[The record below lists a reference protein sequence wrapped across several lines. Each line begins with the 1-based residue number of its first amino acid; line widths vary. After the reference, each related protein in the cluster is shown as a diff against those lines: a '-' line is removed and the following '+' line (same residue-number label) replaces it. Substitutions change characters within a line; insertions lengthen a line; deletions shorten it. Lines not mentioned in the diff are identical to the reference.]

1 MRNFLILITLSVA
14 STLLWHAC
22 NAIGCTDNQNALPL
36 AGLFSSETKA
46 AITLSGLDIGGVD
59 APHDSLIY
67 RSKQSISEIYL
78 PFRATRQETS
88 YYIHYAQ
95 EGLSDP
101 MFNDTITFQYTASPR
116 FVSEDCGAMYFY
128 TITSTAFT
136 THLIDSVTVPDP
148 LITNIDMQ
156 RIRIYFR
163 TKSSTPEQPQNPG
176 NPGEEEEEEP
186 A

>member
-1 MRNFLILITLSVA
+1 MRNFLILILLSIA
-14 STLLWHAC
+14 SSTLWHAC

-36 AGLFSSETKA
+36 AGLFASETKA
-46 AITLSGLDIGGVD
+46 AIKLSGLDVGGVD

-67 RSKQSISEIYL
+67 RSKQSLSEIYL
-78 PFRATRQETS
+78 PFRATKQVTS
-88 YYIHYAQ
+88 FYIHYTQ
-95 EGLSDP
+95 QGLSDP
-101 MFNDTITFQYTASPR
+101 AFNDTITFQYTSSPR

-136 THLIDSVTVPDP
+136 THLIDSVIVTDP

-156 RIRIYFR
+156 RIQIYFR
-163 TKSSTPEQPQNPG
+163 TKSSEPDQPQNPG
-176 NPGEEEEEEP
+176 NPDDEEEEE